1 MGPSPPLTG
10 CPAAR
15 GLLIP
20 REAPEEVG
28 GGPAAAVAAAAG
40 GRQVAVSMAHLSPRK
55 CEVNVDYGAVPHGH
69 CGAAGTGRYDHGTG
83 TRTIFLFF
91 HFLAGIILCYI
102 EVSRQQCPM
111 IETVPC

>member
-69 CGAAGTGRYDHGTG
+69 CGARYVVIQRLVD
-83 TRTIFLFF
+83 LLAVNFF
-91 HFLAGIILCYI
+91 Y
-102 EVSRQQCPM
+102 PK
-111 IETVPC
+111 

>member
-55 CEVNVDYGAVPHGH
+55 CEVNVDYAPDTAALLGRAVMTTEQVLGP
-69 CGAAGTGRYDHGTG
+69 YFYSL
-83 TRTIFLFF
+83 IF
-91 HFLAGIILCYI
+91 
-102 EVSRQQCPM
+102 
-111 IETVPC
+111 

>member
-55 CEVNVDYGAVPHGH
+55 CEVNVDYGEPYDPDTAALQGRAVMTTEQVL
-69 CGAAGTGRYDHGTG
+69 GTC
-83 TRTIFLFF
+83 F
-91 HFLAGIILCYI
+91 
-102 EVSRQQCPM
+102 
-111 IETVPC
+111 